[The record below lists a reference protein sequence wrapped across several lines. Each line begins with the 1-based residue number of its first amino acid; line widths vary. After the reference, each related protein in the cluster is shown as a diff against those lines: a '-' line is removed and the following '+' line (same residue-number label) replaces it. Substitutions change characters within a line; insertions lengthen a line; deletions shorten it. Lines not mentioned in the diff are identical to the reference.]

1 MNCNEIQNII
11 NSQELI
17 QENKS
22 LIVLHI
28 ESCVLCKNYYNLV
41 NELVENPQNIWD
53 EIEPAQNLANSISNF
68 IFENNTGAIKV
79 PLWLKISSAAAA
91 IVLGLFIGSTV
102 YDSRVSAQN
111 TEAYSYIETEDTLY
125 MAETTE
131 IMYYSAIMDNE
142 GE

>member
-11 NSQELI
+11 NSEELN
-17 QENKS
+17 QANKN
-22 LIVLHI
+22 LLELHF
-28 ESCVLCKNYYNLV
+28 ESCVLCRNYFNMIHK
-41 NELVENPQNIWD
+41 LVENPQNIWD
-53 EIEPAQNLANSISNF
+53 EIEPAQNLANNISNYVF
-68 IFENNTGAIKV
+68 DSNTVAFKV
-79 PLWLKISSAAAA
+79 PMWLKISSAAAA

-102 YDSRVSAQN
+102 YDSRISAQN
-111 TEAYSYIETEDTLY
+111 NETYSYIETEDTLY

>member
-53 EIEPAQNLANSISNF
+53 EIEPAQNLASSISNF
-68 IFENNTGAIKV
+68 VFENNTGAIKV

>member
-111 TEAYSYIETEDTLY
+111 TEAYSCIETEDTLY